1 MKKRL
6 MNEYRILYCS
16 EKFDHAARV
25 FILAGNVNEAQEK
38 VMDTYN
44 IPRQGIVHTS
54 LWKQNVDVIVDGANT
69 YKWEAA

>member
-54 LWKQNVDVIVDGANT
+54 LWKQNVDVIVDEANT

>member
-6 MNEYRILYCS
+6 INEYRILYCS
-16 EKFDHAARV
+16 EKFDHTARV

>member
-25 FILAGNVNEAQEK
+25 FILAGNVNKAQEK

-54 LWKQNVDVIVDGANT
+54 LWKQNVDVIVDEANT